1 MTHLFKRLT
10 ALLVC
15 LCLLVPCLAGAEGV
29 HAVRFT
35 MEAEVN
41 PDAYPEEDRALM
53 TALAGLIDM
62 ISLEGTFEYN
72 DENSIDLNVQMLL
85 EQAEETRTTF
95 RLYGCENTWA
105 LQSSLLG
112 DQQLFF
118 PLTSLLEFCMKAYFH
133 LNVPLQRVGLLLT
146 PYVHKDAFATFTSLW
161 DSVMNARTGSRTIAR
176 EDVLDLAARISE
188 AAWTDRAFTYWVMAV
203 ALESGYDTAI
213 TDAFTGMRA
222 WADSFLD
229 EDGVTVTVAGEDQTW
244 STGGTTLFSRT
255 VRDGWTTLSLS
266 LPASPDGYVLSGF
279 LTMRNT
285 GAILNA
291 DARLTVT
298 LEGESIL
305 DLRFSADDLPM
316 VIPAAGP
323 FAFTWDATGAAV
335 PEGFR
340 LRFEGTSVDG
350 AFTVRQLDAAT
361 GETMLTLRG
370 IAAPGQNVSPLNWT
384 AKDLN
389 GLAFFSVSDTT
400 LSQFAADVLPT
411 FAKGVL
417 PLLAHAPVKACQTLM
432 DLVTGTGILDLMT
445 SSTTRLDSVDEES
458 YIGEADWLD
467 EEGFYGEE
475 GFFDEEGWGD
485 EAGFFDEEGEGIDWD
500 NPSLYE

>member
-1 MTHLFKRLT
+1 MTRLFKKIT

-15 LCLLVPCLAGAEGV
+15 LCLLVPCLAGAEGA

-35 MEAEVN
+35 LEAEVN
-41 PDAYPEEDRALM
+41 PDAYPEADRSLM
-53 TALAGLIDM
+53 AGLEELIDI

-72 DENSIDLNVQMLL
+72 EESCIDLNVQLML

-95 RLYGCENTWA
+95 RLYGCEDTWA
-105 LQSSLLG
+105 LQSNLLG

-146 PYVHKDAFATFTSLW
+146 PYVHKDAFATFASLW
-161 DSVMNARTGSRTIAR
+161 NSVMNASEGSRTIAR
-176 EDVLDLAARISE
+176 EDVLDLAAQIGE

-213 TDAFTGMRA
+213 TDAFTGMQA
-222 WADSFLD
+222 WADSFLGK
-229 EDGVTVTVAGEDQTW
+229 DGVTVTVAGEDQTW

-266 LPASPDGYVLSGF
+266 LPATPQGYVLSGF
-279 LTMRNT
+279 LTMRST
-285 GAILNA
+285 GATLNA

-305 DLRFSADDLPM
+305 DLRFSADDLPL
-316 VIPAAGP
+316 VIPASGP
-323 FAFTWDATGAAV
+323 FAFTWDATGDAV
-335 PEGFR
+335 PDGFH
-340 LRFEGTSVDG
+340 LRFEGESEDG
-350 AFTVRQLDAAT
+350 AFTIRQLDAAT
-361 GETMLTLRG
+361 GDTMLTLRG
-370 IAAPGQNVSPLNWT
+370 TAAPGQNVSPLNWS
-384 AKDLN
+384 ARDLD

-411 FAKGVL
+411 FARGAL
-417 PLLAHAPVKACQTLM
+417 PLLVHAPVKACQALM

-458 YIGEADWLD
+458 YIGEGDWMD
-467 EEGFYGEE
+467 EE

-485 EAGFFDEEGEGIDWD
+485 EEGFFDEEGEGIDWD
-500 NPSLYE
+500 DPSLYE